1 MSRLPR
7 LSWIFCIA
15 LFLGVAIDP
24 TSAHCQDEPLT
35 LSATATPDPVRPSG
49 EITFVF
55 TITNRSGEEVSGVEL
70 QTTVPAHVE
79 SFPGE
84 SDDASGY
91 FCNEGF
97 AGTMCDPGETMKWN
111 LGTLPDGQSQSA
123 TFAVIVKS
131 GDEAPPEEAGISSS
145 GSVTSDNTG
154 GGSAS
159 VGVTAVSNPAFS
171 LYVTGSK
178 SSVSPGQGITYAL
191 SYGNSTDE
199 PQSNVVLQAPV
210 PSGASFVSA
219 SGGGIEEDGQVR
231 WTIGEVGPEEIG
243 RRTFTIQADS
253 DLSDGEVLS
262 SLATIESSGG
272 NEARSGM
279 ATAVQQDTPLSL
291 EASAEPDPAQP
302 GGQVQFTITATNQSG
317 TELTGLVIRTTVP
330 GYVESFP
337 GESDD
342 ASGYFCNEGFAG
354 TMCDPGEVMKWEFD
368 TLPDGQSQSA
378 TFSAQLLSGSSAPPE
393 NTAIST
399 GATFTA
405 DGVGGG
411 GTTASV
417 LASTASYQIQET
429 ADGRF
434 RTSLNEEDSTYAVTV
449 QLKADPGESDLGTS
463 TVRVGYNQLALEY
476 NTVSFSNYDGT
487 QLSFTGGTVTY
498 SSNVTQPD
506 PGVIALNI
514 TKESST
520 DGNGQALT
528 NEWADVAT
536 LTFDIM
542 DRSAMSRLNWPE
554 QDIYNR
560 LGEPDGEYQRGTFTE
575 SNETLPVEL
584 ARLTADVSRSAV
596 RLEWQTASEQNN
608 AGFEVQRKEES
619 GWNQIGYVE
628 SKASGGTTT
637 EAQSY
642 RYTATDLSVG
652 THQFRLKQVDLD
664 GSSQVH
670 GPINVDVQ
678 MQEALKLTAPA
689 PNPVSSTATLS
700 FAVKEQAE
708 ATVAVY
714 DLLGRRV
721 QTLYGGTP
729 TPGQQQRVQMDAS
742 TLPSG
747 AYLLRLRA
755 AGRTET
761 QRVTVLR

>member
-7 LSWIFCIA
+7 LSRILCIA
-15 LFLGVAIDP
+15 FFLGVAIGP
-24 TSAHCQDEPLT
+24 TLAHGQDEPLT
-35 LSATATPDPVRPSG
+35 LSATATPDPVRPGG
-49 EITFVF
+49 EITFMF

-97 AGTMCDPGETMKWN
+97 
-111 LGTLPDGQSQSA
+111 
-123 TFAVIVKS
+123 
-131 GDEAPPEEAGISSS
+131 
-145 GSVTSDNTG
+145 
-154 GGSAS
+154 
-159 VGVTAVSNPAFS
+159 
-171 LYVTGSK
+171 
-178 SSVSPGQGITYAL
+178 
-191 SYGNSTDE
+191 
-199 PQSNVVLQAPV
+199 
-210 PSGASFVSA
+210 
-219 SGGGIEEDGQVR
+219 
-231 WTIGEVGPEEIG
+231 
-243 RRTFTIQADS
+243 
-253 DLSDGEVLS
+253 
-262 SLATIESSGG
+262 
-272 NEARSGM
+272 
-279 ATAVQQDTPLSL
+279 
-291 EASAEPDPAQP
+291 
-302 GGQVQFTITATNQSG
+302 SG
-317 TELTGLVIRTTVP
+317 TT
-330 GYVESFP
+330 
-337 GESDD
+337 
-342 ASGYFCNEGFAG
+342 
-354 TMCDPGEVMKWEFD
+354 CDPGEVMKWEFD

-520 DGNGQALT
+520 DGNGQAPT
-528 NEWADVAT
+528 NEWTDVAT

-619 GWNQIGYVE
+619 GWNQMGFVE
-628 SKASGGTTT
+628 SKADGGTTT

-642 RYTATDLSVG
+642 RFTAEDLPIG

-670 GPINVDVQ
+670 GPISVDVQ
-678 MQEALKLTAPA
+678 MQEAIRLTAPA

-700 FAVKEQAE
+700 FAVKEEAQAI
-708 ATVAVY
+708 VAVY
-714 DLLGRRV
+714 DLLGRKAA
-721 QTLYGGTP
+721 TLFEGTP
-729 TPGQQQRVQMDAS
+729 TPGESTPLRLDAS